1 MSKIIGIM
9 GESGSGKTTSLRNLP
24 FDKTFYID
32 ADRKGLSWKGWRQQ
46 YNAQN
51 KNYYKCNEPA
61 KILAALQKIQNN
73 QMPFEYIVIDTI
85 NGVMVGDE
93 MRKCKEKGYDK
104 WMDLAQSIWDILDFA
119 NNMDDKY
126 TVILTAHSE
135 TVNDDNGYTFTRI
148 RTSGRKLSKIV
159 LESKMTTVLWAKGSN
174 GRFIFETKANNSTA
188 KTPMGAFEDMEIDND
203 IVKVVEALKDY

>member
-1 MSKIIGIM
+1 MYISENMPSPTAANNIPVLYGDFSGMAMKISQDLEIQLM
-9 GESGSGKTTSLRNLP
+9 REK
-24 FDKTFYID
+24 YID
-32 ADRKGLSWKGWRQQ
+32 KNAVGIVGW
-46 YNAQN
+46 AE
-51 KNYYKCNEPA
+51 CDS
-61 KILAALQKIQNN
+61 KIQNN

>member
-1 MSKIIGIM
+1 
-9 GESGSGKTTSLRNLP
+9 
-24 FDKTFYID
+24 
-32 ADRKGLSWKGWRQQ
+32 
-46 YNAQN
+46 
-51 KNYYKCNEPA
+51 
-61 KILAALQKIQNN
+61 
-73 QMPFEYIVIDTI
+73 MPFEYIVIDTI